1 VKKKTKKSHVKSKYD
16 FLSNS
21 SDDDEAAETDDE
33 TKSKSSRDSES
44 ESRSA
49 SEEHPSYTFLASLRS
64 NNPKPYKKIVYGK
77 EEEPERRPNRGRHVQ
92 QYGVPILKKG
102 EYVQLDYYKGR
113 KYV

>member
-1 VKKKTKKSHVKSKYD
+1 
-16 FLSNS
+16 
-21 SDDDEAAETDDE
+21 
-33 TKSKSSRDSES
+33 
-44 ESRSA
+44 
-49 SEEHPSYTFLASLRS
+49 
-64 NNPKPYKKIVYGK
+64 VYGK